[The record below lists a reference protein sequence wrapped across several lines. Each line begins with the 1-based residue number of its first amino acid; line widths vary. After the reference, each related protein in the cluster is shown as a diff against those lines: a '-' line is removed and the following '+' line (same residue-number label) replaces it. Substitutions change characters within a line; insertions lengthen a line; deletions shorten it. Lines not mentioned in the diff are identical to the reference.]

1 MPQHNGPRPG
11 MGCAP
16 PAATPPLALSV
27 SLAGL
32 PADAVLQLTLPADCA
47 GHSLAQLLAALFPP
61 EEPARQAIAD
71 RLDTAANPDLPDI
84 YDCFLPVF
92 DQYRLGLCQLTLTAA
107 GRPAQLSDPVAAYL
121 PIAPAGLAALEL
133 TLSPQYRPLDYAV
146 AQGYAESQDELLAWL
161 RECTLLYFL
170 DKHEY
175 PLPARPE
182 TANAAVLETAAAGL
196 GRQGLINLSAETGF
210 YEITPNGRR
219 FIGRLLTETEGYI
232 DRFDVFKDT
241 LWDDDLGR
249 AEFDTG
255 RGVDLRA
262 QLFSAEGLD
271 PVRTVFLLR
280 LYDGTLDEFAA
291 DGPALIGDAD
301 FFDRLLEPAVN
312 CDLAPEELLSAIL
325 EEGYAYAEAQDAAQ
339 QERRAQQSIA
349 RQVRALPD
357 EK

>member
-1 MPQHNGPRPG
+1 MTLS
-11 MGCAP
+11 P
-16 PAATPPLALSV
+16 PSAISSLALSV

-32 PADAVLQLTLPADCA
+32 PDDARLHLTLPTPCPNP
-47 GHSLAQLLAALFPP
+47 SLRQLLAAVFPP
-61 EEPARQAIAD
+61 DEPARQAIAD
-71 RLDTAANPDLPDI
+71 SLDTAANPDLPEI

-107 GRPAQLSDPVAAYL
+107 GRPAQLSDPIAPYL
-121 PIAPAGLAALEL
+121 STRPPTPAGLTALEL
-133 TLSPQYRPLDYAV
+133 TLAPQYRPLDYA
-146 AQGYAESQDELLAWL
+146 AAHGYAESREQLLAWL

-175 PLPARPE
+175 PLPTPPE
-182 TANAAVLETAAAGL
+182 SVNAAILPTAAAGL
-196 GRQGLINLSAETGF
+196 RRQGFLNLSDQTGL
-210 YEITPNGRR
+210 YEITPQGRR
-219 FIGRLLTETEGYI
+219 FIGRLLTETESYI

-241 LWDDDLGR
+241 LWDEDLGR

-255 RGVDLRA
+255 RGADLRP
-262 QLFSAEGLD
+262 QLFIAEGLD

-291 DGPALIGDAD
+291 DWPALIGAAD

-312 CDLAPEELLSAIL
+312 CDLAPEELLPAIL
-325 EEGYAYAEAQDAAQ
+325 AAGYAYAAAQDAAQ
-339 QERRAQQSIA
+339 QERRAQESIA
-349 RQVRALPD
+349 RQVRAIPN

>member
-1 MPQHNGPRPG
+1 MNLSNPD
-11 MGCAP
+11 
-16 PAATPPLALSV
+16 ATPALALSV

-47 GHSLAQLLAALFPP
+47 GHSLAKLLAALFPP

-71 RLDTAANPDLPDI
+71 SLDTAANPDLPDI

-92 DQYRLGLCQLTLTAA
+92 DQYRLGLCQLNLTAA

-121 PIAPAGLAALEL
+121 PMAPAGLPTLEL
-133 TLSPQYRPLDYAV
+133 TLAPQYCPLDYAV
-146 AQGYAESQDELLAWL
+146 AQGYAARREELLAWL

-182 TANAAVLETAAAGL
+182 TANAAILETAAAGL
-196 GRQGLINLSAETGF
+196 GRQGLLNLSTETGF
-210 YEITPNGRR
+210 YEITPGGRR

-262 QLFSAEGLD
+262 QLFRAEGLD

-291 DGPALIGDAD
+291 AGPALIGDAD

-312 CDLAPEELLSAIL
+312 CDLAPEELLPAIL
-325 EEGYAYAEAQDAAQ
+325 EEGYTYAEAQDVAQ

-349 RQVRALPD
+349 RQVRALPN

>member
-1 MPQHNGPRPG
+1 MPS
-11 MGCAP
+11 
-16 PAATPPLALSV
+16 LALSV

-32 PADAVLQLTLPADCA
+32 PDDALLHLTLPSPCA
-47 GHSLAQLLAALFPP
+47 GLSLRQLLAAVFPP
-61 EEPARQAIAD
+61 DEPARQAIAD

-92 DQYRLGLCQLTLTAA
+92 DQYRLGLCQLNLTAA
-107 GRPAQLSDPVAAYL
+107 GRPAELSDPVAPYL
-121 PIAPAGLAALEL
+121 STLPTAPAGPATLEL
-133 TLSPQYRPLDYAV
+133 TLAPQYRPLDYA
-146 AQGYAESQDELLAWL
+146 AAHGYAESREQLLAWL

-175 PLPARPE
+175 PLPAPPE
-182 TANAAVLETAAAGL
+182 SVHAAALSTAAAL
-196 GRQGLINLSAETGF
+196 RRQGLLNLSPESGL
-210 YEITPNGRR
+210 YEITTQGRR
-219 FIGRLLTETEGYI
+219 FIGRLLTETESYI

-241 LWDDDLGR
+241 LWDEDLGR

-255 RGVDLRA
+255 RGADLRP
-262 QLFSAEGLD
+262 QLFIAEGLD

-291 DGPALIGDAD
+291 DWPALIADAD

-312 CDLAPEELLSAIL
+312 CDLAPEELLPAIL
-325 EEGYAYAEAQDAAQ
+325 ESGHAYADAQDAAQ
-339 QERRAQQSIA
+339 QQRRAQESIA
-349 RQVRALPD
+349 RQVRAIPN

>member
-1 MPQHNGPRPG
+1 MNLSNPD
-11 MGCAP
+11 
-16 PAATPPLALSV
+16 ATPALALSV

-32 PADAVLQLTLPADCA
+32 PADAVLQLTLPSDCA
-47 GHSLAQLLAALFPP
+47 GPSLAQLLAALFPP

-71 RLDTAANPDLPDI
+71 SLDTAANPDLPDI

-92 DQYRLGLCQLTLTAA
+92 DQYRWGLCQLNVTAA
-107 GRPAQLSDPVAAYL
+107 GRPAELSDPVAAYL
-121 PIAPAGLAALEL
+121 PIAPAGPANLEL
-133 TLSPQYRPLDYAV
+133 TLSPQYQPLDYAV

-161 RECTLLYFL
+161 RECTLLYFI

-175 PLPARPE
+175 HLPARPE
-182 TANAAVLETAAAGL
+182 TANAAAGL
-196 GRQGLINLSAETGF
+196 GRQGLLNLSDETGF
-210 YEITPNGRR
+210 YEITPSGRR

-241 LWDDDLGR
+241 LWDEDLGR

-262 QLFSAEGLD
+262 QLFSTEGLD

-291 DGPALIGDAD
+291 AGPALIGDAD

-312 CDLAPEELLSAIL
+312 CDLAPEELLPAIL

-349 RQVRALPD
+349 RQVRAIPE

>member
-1 MPQHNGPRPG
+1 MNLSN
-11 MGCAP
+11 
-16 PAATPPLALSV
+16 PAAIPALTLSV

-32 PADAVLQLTLPADCA
+32 PADAVLQITLPADCA
-47 GHSLAQLLAALFPP
+47 GPSLAQLLAALFPP

-71 RLDTAANPDLPDI
+71 SLDTAANPDLPDI

-107 GRPAQLSDPVAAYL
+107 GRPAEFSDPVAIYL
-121 PIAPAGLAALEL
+121 PPAPSSPANLEL
-133 TLSPQYRPLDYAV
+133 TLAPQYRPLDYAV
-146 AQGYAESQDELLAWL
+146 AQGYAASRDELLDWL

-182 TANAAVLETAAAGL
+182 TANAAVLETAATGL
-196 GRQGLINLSAETGF
+196 CRQGLLNLSAETGF
-210 YEITPNGRR
+210 YEITPGGRR
-219 FIGRLLTETEGYI
+219 FIGRLLTETESYI

-241 LWDDDLGR
+241 LWDEDWGR

-255 RGVDLRA
+255 RGVDLRP
-262 QLFSAEGLD
+262 QLFSVEGLD

-291 DGPALIGDAD
+291 AGPAFIGDAG

-312 CDLAPEELLSAIL
+312 CDLAPEELLPAIL

-349 RQVRALPD
+349 RQVRALPE

>member
-1 MPQHNGPRPG
+1 MNLSNPN
-11 MGCAP
+11 
-16 PAATPPLALSV
+16 ATPALALSV

-32 PADAVLQLTLPADCA
+32 PADAVLQLTWPADCA
-47 GHSLAQLLAALFPP
+47 GQSLDHLLAALFPP

-71 RLDTAANPDLPDI
+71 SLDTAANPDLPDI
-84 YDCFLPVF
+84 YDSFLPVF
-92 DQYRLGLCQLTLTAA
+92 DQHRLGLCQLTLTAA
-107 GRPAQLSDPVAAYL
+107 GRPAELSDPVSSYL
-121 PIAPAGLAALEL
+121 PIAPAGLADLEL

-161 RECTLLYFL
+161 RECTLLYFI

-210 YEITPNGRR
+210 YEISPSGRR

-241 LWDDDLGR
+241 LWDEDLGQ

-255 RGVDLRA
+255 RGADLRP

-280 LYDGTLDEFAA
+280 LYDGTLDDFAA
-291 DGPALIGDAD
+291 AGPALIGDAG

-312 CDLAPEELLSAIL
+312 CDLAPEELLPAIL

-339 QERRAQQSIA
+339 QERRAQQNIA
-349 RQVRALPD
+349 RQVRSLPD

>member
-1 MPQHNGPRPG
+1 MNLSNPD
-11 MGCAP
+11 
-16 PAATPPLALSV
+16 ATPALALSV

-32 PADAVLQLTLPADCA
+32 PADAVLQLTLPADCV

-61 EEPARQAIAD
+61 EEPARQAIAEG
-71 RLDTAANPDLPDI
+71 LDTAANPDLPDI
-84 YDCFLPVF
+84 YDSFLPVF
-92 DQYRLGLCQLTLTAA
+92 DQYRLGLCQLTLMAA

-121 PIAPAGLAALEL
+121 PMAPAGLLTLEL
-133 TLSPQYRPLDYAV
+133 ALCPQYRPLDYAV
-146 AQGYAESQDELLAWL
+146 AQGYAESREELLAWL

-182 TANAAVLETAAAGL
+182 TANAAALETAAAGL
-196 GRQGLINLSAETGF
+196 CRQGLLNLSDETGF
-210 YEITPNGRR
+210 YEITPGGRR

-241 LWDDDLGR
+241 LWDEDWGR

-291 DGPALIGDAD
+291 AVPALIGDAD

-312 CDLAPEELLSAIL
+312 CDLAPEDLLPALL
-325 EEGYAYAEAQDAAQ
+325 EEGYAYAETQDAAQ

-349 RQVRALPD
+349 RQVRALPE

>member
-1 MPQHNGPRPG
+1 MNLSNPD
-11 MGCAP
+11 
-16 PAATPPLALSV
+16 ATPALALSV

-47 GHSLAQLLAALFPP
+47 RQSLAQLLAALFPP
-61 EEPARQAIAD
+61 EEPARQTIAD

-92 DQYRLGLCQLTLTAA
+92 DQYHRGLCQLNLIVA
-107 GRPAQLSDPVAAYL
+107 GRPAQLSDPVASYL
-121 PIAPAGLAALEL
+121 PPASDGFANLEL

-161 RECTLLYFL
+161 REGTLLYFL

-182 TANAAVLETAAAGL
+182 TVNAAAVETAAAGL
-196 GRQGLINLSAETGF
+196 GRQGFLNLSDETGF
-210 YEITPNGRR
+210 YEITPGGRR
-219 FIGRLLTETEGYI
+219 FIGRLLTETESYI

-291 DGPALIGDAD
+291 AGPAFIGDAG

-312 CDLAPEELLSAIL
+312 CDLAPEELLPAIL

-349 RQVRALPD
+349 RQVRALPE